1 MIDSASSHGRNGLS
15 MREAP
20 AAAPASRNVPNGR
33 QQLTAATR
41 LPSAAIDDTRGPRAC
56 AMSRFLHNLRALALG
71 AMNYN
76 KIVATDTR
84 LELAISKLNEVRYE
98 IPKVI
103 VGQQDVVEGV
113 IICLIASGHVLLE
126 GVPGLGKTTLLRT
139 MARALQLKYSRIQF
153 TPDLMPADI
162 VGSMIMETSDRGSK
176 SLRFQPGP
184 IFANLVLADEI
195 NRATPKTQSALLEAM
210 QERTVTSGNTTHE
223 LEAPFLV
230 MATQNPIEME
240 GTYPLPEAQL
250 DRFLMKILVRY
261 PSREE
266 LNRIVERTIQT
277 TEEQVNPVMDR
288 DAILEVKSVCREVL
302 VAPHV
307 QEFAIQLV
315 MATQP
320 EQTEAHELSK
330 KYIRYGS
337 SPRGAQALVEC
348 GRVRALMR
356 GRYHLSIEDIDAVA
370 SAVLRHR
377 IILNFDAHADG
388 QTADTI
394 LTAIIRG
401 VSAHASAA

>member
-1 MIDSASSHGRNGLS
+1 M
-15 MREAP
+15 
-20 AAAPASRNVPNGR
+20 
-33 QQLTAATR
+33 
-41 LPSAAIDDTRGPRAC
+41 
-56 AMSRFLHNLRALALG
+56 
-71 AMNYN
+71 
-76 KIVATDTR
+76 
-84 LELAISKLNEVRYE
+84 
-98 IPKVI
+98 I
-103 VGQQDVVEGV
+103 VGQQDVVDGV
-113 IICLIASGHVLLE
+113 LICLLSGGHVLLE

-139 MARALQLKYSRIQF
+139 LSRVLHLKYSRIQF

-162 VGSMIMETSDRGSK
+162 VGSMVIETESSGSK

-210 QERTVTSGNTTHE
+210 QERTVTSGTTTHE
-223 LEAPFLV
+223 LDRPFLV

-250 DRFLMKILVRY
+250 DRFLMKIVVEF

-266 LNRIVERTIQT
+266 LSRIVERTIQRD
-277 TEEQVNPVMDR
+277 EPELSQVITR
-288 DAILEVKSVCREVL
+288 GEILELRNTCREVI

-307 QEFAIQLV
+307 LDFAVSLV

-320 EQTEAHELSK
+320 GAAGAHPLAD

-348 GRVRALMR
+348 GRVYALMN
-356 GRYHLSIEDIDAVA
+356 GRYHLAGDDIRKVA
-370 SAVLRHR
+370 TAVLRHR

-388 QTADTI
+388 QTPETLLRELI
-394 LTAIIRG
+394 ST
-401 VSAHASAA
+401 VSARQPQP